1 LKKSLRRSSFADA
14 EYLRQSFSEGLPFF
28 LCHAAELL
36 GRPDVRNML
45 RTEKV
50 KKNGGRKKV
59 TQLSFV

>member
-1 LKKSLRRSSFADA
+1 
-14 EYLRQSFSEGLPFF
+14 LRQSFSEGLPFF
-28 LCHAAELL
+28 CYAAELL